1 MQIYIL
7 FILNVFILTFLG
19 SFTENI
25 RNSRFFEYIILLSII
40 IISAFRY
47 NVGWDYPA
55 YFNLA
60 SSIDPSIL
68 FTGANERIELIPKV
82 LLYISITL
90 KNPYIFFIVSSLWII
105 IFLYKGVEKYN
116 INTSYSL
123 FVFSLF
129 PIFLMQSF
137 GIIRQFM
144 AISAGFYFTSDFIL
158 KNNKI
163 KFVSGILLSLLCH
176 RSAIMLIFVLPLLFI
191 INKVRIS
198 RISTYISILSVEIFL
213 LIINETL
220 ATGLSG
226 FLKNILP
233 LVGLGYYSYAVNFMA
248 TLGGQKWVYLNV
260 MISIV
265 LLFFL
270 KNRKLRHDN
279 IFYISSI
286 FFLIGTIAEILLTPF
301 GHSGLRLAL
310 YYIIYLVVIF
320 PKIIESYSG
329 TKKVIVFLL
338 ISYFIITLLLYTL
351 YLDWS
356 NYANGITVKSQ
367 YFPYKTIFFLQ

>member
-1 MQIYIL
+1 MQIYIP

-19 SFTENI
+19 SFTENS
-25 RNSRFFEYIILLSII
+25 RNSRFFEYIILFSLI

-60 SSIDPSIL
+60 SSTDPSIL

-90 KNPYIFFIVSSLWII
+90 ENPYIFFIISSLWII
-105 IFLYKGVEKYN
+105 IFLYKGVKKYN
-116 INTSYSL
+116 INTPYSL

-129 PIFLMQSF
+129 PLFLVDSF
-137 GIIRQFM
+137 SIIRQFM

-158 KNNKI
+158 KNKKI
-163 KFVSGILLSLLCH
+163 KFVSGILLSFLCH
-176 RSAIMLIFVLPLLFI
+176 RSALILIFVFPILFI

-198 RISTYISILSVEIFL
+198 RINTYISLLSVEIFL
-213 LIINETL
+213 LIINDIL
-220 ATGLSG
+220 ATRLSVI
-226 FLKNILP
+226 LKNILS
-233 LVGLGYYSYAVNFMA
+233 LIGLGRYTYAITFGA

-260 MISIV
+260 MISIS

-270 KNRKLRHDN
+270 KNRKLRYDN

-286 FFLIGTIAEILLTPF
+286 FFLLGTIAEILLTPF

-310 YYIIYLVVIF
+310 YYLIYLVVIF

-329 TKKVIVFLL
+329 TKKVIIFL
-338 ISYFIITLLLYTL
+338 IVSYFIITLFLYTL